1 MARPGALEICRKY
14 LYEDIDT
21 IPEAYRE
28 RVMRVRV
35 GFTFWYEFPTKT
47 RTQVRSQIVE
57 EFKVAHK
64 TAYEDI
70 QIIEVLLGNIKN
82 PEKAWMRYRVNSM
95 LETAFQK
102 AEDLE
107 DPKAMAFVADKL
119 GKYNQL
125 DKPDAEPLPYD
136 DIVPQSFEPTDDP
149 TSLGLKKDPNIREKK
164 KKMLEKYLNEIEIV
178 DVPYED
184 IIKDDNDQQEDIL

>member
-35 GFTFWYEFPTKT
+35 GYTFWYEFPTKT
-47 RTQVRSQIVE
+47 RTEVRSQIVE

-70 QIIEVLLGNIKN
+70 QIVEILLGNIKN

-125 DKPDAEPLPYD
+125 DKPDAEPIPYD
-136 DIVPQSFEPTDDP
+136 DIVPQPFEPTDDP
-149 TSLGLKKDPNIREKK
+149 TPLGLKKDPNIREKK

-184 IIKDDNDQQEDIL
+184 IIKDDNDQEEDIL